1 MHYFLAIPLPN
12 EVKQQLHAFISEWKA
27 PFRLFVHEA
36 DYHITLAFLGRA
48 TETERK
54 QIAAL
59 MPDVI
64 QRHRVFSL
72 QLSEVYSFGS
82 RILWYGVKEEPC
94 LFSLRQDVYDVCRQ
108 IGFSLDAR
116 PFTPHITLAKK
127 WNGSFPFSLET
138 YPRKMEGEDVCFF
151 VNDVVLYET
160 HLNETPKYKPLMR
173 FPLS

>member
-116 PFTPHITLAKK
+116 PFTPHITLAK
-127 WNGSFPFSLET
+127 NGTDRFRSHLKHIRERLKERTFAFSYTTLCYT
-138 YPRKMEGEDVCFF
+138 KHIWIKRR
-151 VNDVVLYET
+151 NIS
-160 HLNETPKYKPLMR
+160 R
-173 FPLS
+173 